1 MRVILVRHGKT
12 RWNEEGRLQ
21 GWKGEALSERGLRE
35 VEELSESLSQ
45 LKPDAVYS
53 SDLRR
58 AAQTAEMLMRLNS
71 WRAPHVIDRRLR
83 EINHGLWEGMRVS
96 EIMDLKNM
104 QTVEGFRPPGGESFR
119 DVAERVSG
127 FISDLRSTGHKE
139 VIVVGHQVS
148 NAVFSLLAMGFSPD
162 HRVFDLLSAG
172 MVSSLGLLANSGRNL
187 MSLVQFNT
195 QFEEI
200 RL

>member
-45 LKPDAVYS
+45 LKPEAVYS

-58 AAQTAEMLMRLNS
+58 AVQTAEMLMRLNS

>member
-1 MRVILVRHGKT
+1 
-12 RWNEEGRLQ
+12 
-21 GWKGEALSERGLRE
+21 
-35 VEELSESLSQ
+35 
-45 LKPDAVYS
+45 
-53 SDLRR
+53 
-58 AAQTAEMLMRLNS
+58 
-71 WRAPHVIDRRLR
+71 
-83 EINHGLWEGMRVS
+83 
-96 EIMDLKNM
+96 
-104 QTVEGFRPPGGESFR
+104 FR